1 LLLPTQVSAA
11 QSQPL
16 IQKKISSSGQT
27 IPIIGIG
34 TARRYEEV
42 KSDSEK
48 VPLRET
54 IRQFQTS
61 GGMVIDSSTS
71 YGTAEA
77 VVGEIV
83 EGLKIRD
90 SLFLATKVSLRKG
103 GREEGMAQIEVS
115 FKRLRTNKI
124 DLLAVHNLLDTDTQL
139 KTIRDLKAA
148 GRVRYVGIPTSFDNQ
163 YGSFE
168 QVMKKETLDLS
179 KSITPS
185 ITVRPVI
192 G

>member
-1 LLLPTQVSAA
+1 
-11 QSQPL
+11 
-16 IQKKISSSGQT
+16 
-27 IPIIGIG
+27 
-34 TARRYEEV
+34 
-42 KSDSEK
+42 
-48 VPLRET
+48 
-54 IRQFQTS
+54 
-61 GGMVIDSSTS
+61 
-71 YGTAEA
+71 
-77 VVGEIV
+77 
-83 EGLKIRD
+83 
-90 SLFLATKVSLRKG
+90 
-103 GREEGMAQIEVS
+103 MAQIEVS

-168 QVMKKETLDLS
+168 QVMKKDTLDLS
-179 KSITPS
+179 KSVTPS